1 MMRKRQFKSEDFW
14 ESENARKWRAMI
26 VAEES
31 WKNKT
36 RDQVLHAI
44 DICLMKSFLA
54 KSPWAHKYWHGVA
67 EQLGEKYVD

>member
-1 MMRKRQFKSEDFW
+1 
-14 ESENARKWRAMI
+14 MI